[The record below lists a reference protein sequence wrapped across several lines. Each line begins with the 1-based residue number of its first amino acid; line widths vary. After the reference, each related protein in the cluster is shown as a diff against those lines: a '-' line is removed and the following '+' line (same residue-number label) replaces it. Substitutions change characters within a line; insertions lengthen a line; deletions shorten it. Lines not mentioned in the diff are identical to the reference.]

1 MLDQIKTFAEDTA
14 HEDDNADKQRIIK
27 AVNQNKQ
34 TMGKQIQKLQRK
46 VNAIKKLYQKSL
58 NKSRIEKKANNLL
71 QEELFKKKKAVEA
84 QEKQIKDQKDMITSL
99 KLSLQE
105 LHKMQKDVG
114 HSGGWEKMGTVLAS
128 NFVKGD
134 GKLQNEEVHR

>member
-46 VNAIKKLYQKSL
+46 VNAIKNLYQKSL
-58 NKSRIEKKANNLL
+58 NKSRIEKKANDLL
-71 QEELFKKKKAVEA
+71 
-84 QEKQIKDQKDMITSL
+84 
-99 KLSLQE
+99 
-105 LHKMQKDVG
+105 
-114 HSGGWEKMGTVLAS
+114 
-128 NFVKGD
+128 
-134 GKLQNEEVHR
+134 